1 MTAEQYAH
9 KHYGQFVNYKA
20 VSKQSFQD
28 GLTQGREE
36 TKTDEIVKME
46 KKISDLTRE
55 VIELREYKKDK
66 EDLFYDSE
74 RLGEFLAG
82 L

>member
-9 KHYGQFVNYKA
+9 KNYGQFVNYKA
-20 VSKQSFQD
+20 VAKLAFQD

-36 TKTDEIVKME
+36 SKTDRIAKME
-46 KKISDLTRE
+46 KQL
-55 VIELREYKKDK
+55 IELRAYKKDK
-66 EDLFYDSE
+66 EDMFNDSE